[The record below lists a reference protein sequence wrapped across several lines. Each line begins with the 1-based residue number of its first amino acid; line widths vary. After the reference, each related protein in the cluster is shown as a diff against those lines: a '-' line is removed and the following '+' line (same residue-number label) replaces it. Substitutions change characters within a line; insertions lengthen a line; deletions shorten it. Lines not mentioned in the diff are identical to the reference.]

1 MHKQL
6 AACLMTLLVIG
17 SSETIARAQTPSPR
31 VQAAPSAISVAA
43 HHPDLP
49 PGTQH
54 LNPAQPVEAATI
66 YQEPAPLAHQNHVPI
81 ALFWDQRLE
90 VGWFSRT
97 HGANLI
103 LHDLPS
109 SADVG
114 ANHPVPY
121 FATTYGFSFSFRLN
135 RESEP

>member
-1 MHKQL
+1 
-6 AACLMTLLVIG
+6 MTLLVIG

-31 VQAAPSAISVAA
+31 VQAAPSAIPVAA
-43 HHPDLP
+43 HHPDVAL
-49 PGTQH
+49 GVQH
-54 LNPAQPVEAATI
+54 LGPAQPVEAATI

-81 ALFWDQRLE
+81 ALFWNQRLE
-90 VGWFSRT
+90 VGWFNRT

-114 ANHPVPY
+114 ANHPVPF
-121 FATTYGFSFSFRLN
+121 FATTYGFSFTFRLN

>member
-1 MHKQL
+1 
-6 AACLMTLLVIG
+6 MTLLVIG
-17 SSETIARAQTPSPR
+17 SSETIARAQTPPPR
-31 VQAAPSAISVAA
+31 VQAAPSAIPVAA
-43 HHPDLP
+43 HHPDVAL
-49 PGTQH
+49 GVQH
-54 LNPAQPVEAATI
+54 LGPAQPVEAATI
-66 YQEPAPLAHQNHVPI
+66 YQEPAPLAHQKHVPI

-114 ANHPVPY
+114 ANHPVPF
-121 FATTYGFSFSFRLN
+121 FATTYGFSFTFRLN

>member
-1 MHKQL
+1 
-6 AACLMTLLVIG
+6 MTLLVIG

-31 VQAAPSAISVAA
+31 VQAAPSAIPVAA
-43 HHPDLP
+43 HHPDVAL
-49 PGTQH
+49 GVQH
-54 LNPAQPVEAATI
+54 LGPAQPVEAATI

-103 LHDLPS
+103 LHDLSS

>member
-1 MHKQL
+1 MHRQL

-31 VQAAPSAISVAA
+31 VQAAPSAIPVAA
-43 HHPDLP
+43 HHPDVALGVP
-49 PGTQH
+49 H
-54 LNPAQPVEAATI
+54 LNPADPAEAVAI
-66 YQEPAPLAHQNHVPI
+66 YQEPAPLAHQKHIPI

-90 VGWFSRT
+90 VGWFNRT

-121 FATTYGFSFSFRLN
+121 LATTYGFSFTFRLS

>member
-1 MHKQL
+1 MHRQL

-31 VQAAPSAISVAA
+31 VQAAPSAIPVET
-43 HHPDLP
+43 HHPDVALGVP
-49 PGTQH
+49 H
-54 LNPAQPVEAATI
+54 LNPADPAEAVAI
-66 YQEPAPLAHQNHVPI
+66 YQEPATLLHRNHVPI

-90 VGWFSRT
+90 VGWFNRT

-121 FATTYGFSFSFRLN
+121 LATTYGFSFTFRLS

>member
-1 MHKQL
+1 
-6 AACLMTLLVIG
+6 MTLLVIG

-31 VQAAPSAISVAA
+31 VQAAPSAIPVAA
-43 HHPDLP
+43 HHPDVAL
-49 PGTQH
+49 GVQH
-54 LNPAQPVEAATI
+54 LGPAQPVEAATI

-81 ALFWDQRLE
+81 ALFWNQRLE

-103 LHDLPS
+103 LHDLSS

>member
-1 MHKQL
+1 
-6 AACLMTLLVIG
+6 MTLLVIG

-43 HHPDLP
+43 HHPDVAL
-49 PGTQH
+49 GVQH
-54 LNPAQPVEAATI
+54 LGPAQPVEAATI
-66 YQEPAPLAHQNHVPI
+66 YQEPAPLAHQKHVPI

-90 VGWFSRT
+90 VGWFNRT